1 MVNYLIRRLFQMM
14 IVILLS
20 SMAIYA
26 IMNLAPGGPLS
37 GINLGADRKSRL
49 SPEEIRRIEEFLGLH
64 RPLHW
69 RYIVW
74 LLGEDWLDDIG
85 LQHLQRTSCRQ
96 IPTECTRGVIRFDF
110 GDSWRLAAGQK
121 VIDLIW
127 FRLPNTLLLMTSA
140 TLLSLLVAIPI
151 GIYSAV
157 RQYSLLDYA
166 ATTFA
171 FFGTA
176 MPVFWFGL
184 MMIFLFSGPRSPWYQ
199 VLGLPYLPTGNT
211 FSLRPPPPGSLLH
224 VLGATPG
231 SPLDRAVH
239 LILPTLVLSLLY
251 MAGWSRYTRSS
262 MLEVLRQDYVRTARA
277 KGLIERVVIMKH
289 ALRNALIPIVTILT
303 LEIPGIFSGA
313 VITETIFNYKGMG
326 RLYYDALQAD
336 DWPVVMALLFITS
349 LLVVFANLLADILY
363 TIVDPRIRLE

>member
-14 IVILLS
+14 VVVLLS

-74 LLGEDWLDDIG
+74 LLGEDWLDEVG
-85 LQHLQRTSCRQ
+85 LKALQRTSCRE
-96 IPTECTRGVIRFDF
+96 IPTECTRGVLRFDF

-121 VIDLIW
+121 VSDLIW

-184 MMIFLFSGPRSPWYQ
+184 MMIFLFSGPRSPWHQ
-199 VLGLPYLPTGNT
+199 VLGLPYLPTGNN
-211 FSLRPPPPGSLLH
+211 FSLRPPPPGSLLY

-239 LILPTLVLSLLY
+239 LILPTIVLSLLY

-277 KGLIERVVIMKH
+277 KGLVERMVIMKH

-313 VITETIFNYKGMG
+313 VLTETIFNYKGMG

-336 DWPVVMALLFITS
+336 DWPVVMALLFITA